1 MLGYDYGHPKI
12 LSDYAFN
19 ESTQYDDGVKDS
31 TDTTVPKISM
41 DDVCSTQKDPTQMEY
56 GDWNCQQ
63 RWTSIRG
70 MIKFHNAVNG
80 TSVSNWQESGS
91 NDIAFERVD
100 ANGKSKGLLA
110 LNNTLQEHDVDYTTS
125 LPDGEYCNVYASRT
139 CSQTVTVSVD
149 GNHGT

>member
-91 NDIAFERVD
+91 NDIA
-100 ANGKSKGLLA
+100 SKGLTPTGKA
-110 LNNTLQEHDVDYTTS
+110 RV
-125 LPDGEYCNVYASRT
+125 
-139 CSQTVTVSVD
+139 CS
-149 GNHGT
+149 H